1 MEELADERGFAG
13 EKGGSGAFSLR
24 GTSFDV
30 VGAQIG
36 LAGNLD
42 PEPPRDGGGANFPCP
57 PIIVGRRRRSLS
69 RGGGERGE
77 PGAGGPEEVD
87 VKAGTRRVGDE
98 SKEWGP
104 LVCFMRERTVGRYL
118 GRRRRRRRK
127 RRVERKARK
136 ARKERTPI
144 AAFTPG
150 ERPFVVEEVA
160 SWESVEGASW

>member
-1 MEELADERGFAG
+1 M
-13 EKGGSGAFSLR
+13 
-24 GTSFDV
+24 
-30 VGAQIG
+30 
-36 LAGNLD
+36 
-42 PEPPRDGGGANFPCP
+42 
-57 PIIVGRRRRSLS
+57 S

-77 PGAGGPEEVD
+77 PGAGGPEEEVD
-87 VKAGTRRVGDE
+87 VKAGTRRVGDA

-104 LVCFMRERTVGRYL
+104 LECFVRERIEGRYL
-118 GRRRRRRRK
+118 WRRRRRRK

-150 ERPFVVEEVA
+150 ERPFEMEVA